1 VLLRAASLRKLC
13 WVLLLLTST
22 AVSANNEKTQRELNA
37 LNEKI
42 GSLKK
47 SISKQQNDRSST
59 AKALR
64 SIEKDIGTLAAKLRY
79 TSDKRDQQQRKLA
92 ELEARQQQL
101 RKQQLSQKAL
111 IAEHVRNA
119 YTLGKES
126 QLKMLLNQE
135 QPEKLSRT
143 LTYFDY
149 FNRARSEELSKYRD
163 TLSELDTLKPAIEA
177 EAQALAETS
186 SELQR
191 QQQALLQQKQQ
202 RANALAG
209 IDREIVN
216 KTSSLNTL
224 DKERKSLENVLQA
237 VEREIT
243 NIAIP
248 ASYKPFNAMRGKMP
262 WPVRG
267 KLLNRYGSSRQGS
280 AVTWQG
286 IQIAGNEGDSV
297 ISIHNGRVVFA
308 DWLRGAGLLI
318 IVDHGG
324 GYLSLYAH
332 NQSLLRSE
340 GDWVK
345 GGEAVATVGNSGGQ
359 RQAGL
364 YFEIRYKGRPT
375 DPRSW
380 CQ

>member
-1 VLLRAASLRKLC
+1 MAS
-13 WVLLLLTST
+13 
-22 AVSANNEKTQRELNA
+22 ADNDKTQRELNA

-47 SISKQQNDRSST
+47 SISKQQNERSST

-64 SIEKDIGTLAAKLRY
+64 NIEKDIGELAAKLHH
-79 TSDKRDQQQRKLA
+79 TSNKRDEQQRKLN
-92 ELEARQQQL
+92 ELESRQQQL
-101 RKQQLSQKAL
+101 RKQQISQKAL
-111 IAEHVRNA
+111 IAEQVRNA

-163 TLSELDTLKPAIEA
+163 TLAELDSIKPAIEA
-177 EAQALAETS
+177 EAQALAETN
-186 SELQR
+186 SELLR

-202 RANALAG
+202 RANTLAG
-209 IDREIVN
+209 IDRDIVT

-224 DKERKSLENVLQA
+224 DKERKSLESVLQA

-248 ASYKPFNAMRGKMP
+248 ASYKPFSAMRGKMP
-262 WPVRG
+262 WPVKG
-267 KLLNRYGSSRQGS
+267 KLLNRYGAPRQGS

-286 IQIAGNEGDSV
+286 IQIAGREGDSV
-297 ISIHNGRVVFA
+297 LSIHNGRVVFS

-332 NQSLLRSE
+332 NQSLLRAE

-364 YFEIRYKGRPT
+364 YFEIRHKGRPT
-375 DPRSW
+375 DPRRW

>member
-1 VLLRAASLRKLC
+1 MA
-13 WVLLLLTST
+13 LLLTCS
-22 AVSANNEKTQRELNA
+22 AVSANNENTQRQLND
-37 LNEKI
+37 LNKKI
-42 GSLKK
+42 SSLKK
-47 SISKQQNDRSST
+47 SINKQQGDRSNT

-64 SIEKDIGTLAAKLRY
+64 NIEKDIGVLAAKLRD
-79 TSDKRDQQQRKLA
+79 TSNKRDQQQRKLS
-92 ELEARQQQL
+92 ELENRQQQL
-101 RKQQLSQKAL
+101 RKQQIEQKNL

-149 FNRARSEELSKYRD
+149 FNRARSEQLAKYRA
-163 TLSELDTLKPAIEA
+163 TLTELDTLKPAIKA

-186 SELQR
+186 ATLQS
-191 QQQALLQQKQQ
+191 QQQTLVQQKQQ

-209 IDREIVN
+209 IDQSLLN
-216 KTSSLNTL
+216 KNHSLNTL
-224 DKERKSLENVLQA
+224 DKERKSLESVLQE

-248 ASYKPFNAMRGKMP
+248 ESYKPFNAMRGKMP
-262 WPVRG
+262 WPVKG
-267 KLLNRYGSSRQGS
+267 KLLNRYGASRQGS

-286 IQIAGNEGDSV
+286 IQIAGSEGDSV

-332 NQSLLRSE
+332 NQSLLRTE

-375 DPRSW
+375 DPNRW

>member
-1 VLLRAASLRKLC
+1 MLLRAVSFRTLC
-13 WVLLLLTST
+13 AALLLFC
-22 AVSANNEKTQRELNA
+22 AIAAAADNDNTQRQLNN
-37 LNEKI
+37 LNDKI

-47 SISKQQNDRSST
+47 SINKQQQDRSST

-64 SIEKDIGTLAAKLRY
+64 TIEKDIGELAAKLRQ
-79 TSDKRDQQQRKLA
+79 TSSKREQQQRKLA
-92 ELEARQQQL
+92 ELESRQQLL
-101 RKQQLSQKAL
+101 RKQQVNQKAL

-149 FNRARSEELSKYRD
+149 FNRARSEELTKYRD
-163 TLSELDTLKPAIEA
+163 TLSELDSLKPSIEA

-186 SELQR
+186 AELKR
-191 QQQALLQQKQQ
+191 QQQSLLQQKQQ

-209 IDREIVN
+209 IDREILN

-224 DKERKSLENVLQA
+224 DKERKGLENVLQA

-243 NIAIP
+243 NIVIP
-248 ASYKPFNAMRGKMP
+248 ENYKPFNAMRGKMP

-267 KLLNRYGSSRQGS
+267 KLLNRYGASRQGS

-297 ISIHNGRVVFA
+297 LSIHNGRVVFA

-332 NQSLLRSE
+332 NQSLLRTE

-364 YFEIRYKGRPT
+364 YFEIRYKGQPT
-375 DPRSW
+375 DPRRW